1 MGKYICKRCGEE
13 FNQKSHY
20 DKHINRKR
28 PCKDKAVIIQN
39 LVEQKV
45 EEEIEKLVPQ
55 FGQLSKTLTKNLDKK
70 IKKKQGIFFTPY
82 NIIKKAID
90 IVIDYCCNE
99 NISIIDVLEPS
110 CGSCEFIK
118 YINHQFYNINI
129 DGIEYNDKI
138 YNTIKD
144 IKFSLEN
151 NVNLIHMD
159 YLKYNNNKEYDFIV
173 GNPPYF
179 VMKKDEVDKEYNK
192 YYDGRPNIFSI
203 FIIHSLFKL
212 KENGILLFILPKS
225 FCNCLYYNKLRVY
238 INQNYKNID
247 IIDCSNEKYLDTSQ
261 DTIIF
266 ILQNKKEDNSNFV
279 YDNNGSVLFNTKD
292 NINIIK
298 ELYKDSTTLEKL
310 NFNVKVGNTV
320 WNQCK
325 DILTDNDTYTRLI
338 YSGDI
343 KGNKLD
349 ITEYK
354 NEKKKNYIKSE
365 GIKNPI
371 IVVNRGYG
379 IGTYNFNYCIVD
391 IDKEYLIENHLIII
405 EYKDK
410 IDKIEL
416 LEKFKLIK
424 ESFENKKTKG
434 FIELYCCNSA
444 LNCKE
449 LHKVLPIYIF
459 K

>member
-1 MGKYICKRCGEE
+1 
-13 FNQKSHY
+13 
-20 DKHINRKR
+20 
-28 PCKDKAVIIQN
+28 
-39 LVEQKV
+39 
-45 EEEIEKLVPQ
+45 
-55 FGQLSKTLTKNLDKK
+55 
-70 IKKKQGIFFTPY
+70 
-82 NIIKKAID
+82 
-90 IVIDYCCNE
+90 
-99 NISIIDVLEPS
+99 
-110 CGSCEFIK
+110 
-118 YINHQFYNINI
+118 
-129 DGIEYNDKI
+129 
-138 YNTIKD
+138 
-144 IKFSLEN
+144 
-151 NVNLIHMD
+151 
-159 YLKYNNNKEYDFIV
+159 
-173 GNPPYF
+173 
-179 VMKKDEVDKEYNK
+179 
-192 YYDGRPNIFSI
+192 
-203 FIIHSLFKL
+203 
-212 KENGILLFILPKS
+212 LPKS

-238 INQNYKNID
+238 INQNYKIID

-416 LEKFKLIK
+416 LEKFKLT
-424 ESFENKKTKG
+424 KK
-434 FIELYCCNSA
+434 
-444 LNCKE
+444 
-449 LHKVLPIYIF
+449 
-459 K
+459 